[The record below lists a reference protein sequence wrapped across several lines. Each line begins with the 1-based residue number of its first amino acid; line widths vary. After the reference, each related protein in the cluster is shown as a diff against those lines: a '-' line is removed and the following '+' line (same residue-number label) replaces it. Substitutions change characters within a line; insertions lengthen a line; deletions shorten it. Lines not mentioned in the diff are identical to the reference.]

1 MARAPSKESSKTTF
15 APRRKGIKLSSMNKH
30 KRRNYKK
37 YRGQGR

>member
-1 MARAPSKESSKTTF
+1 MAKAVGNAKTSF
-15 APRRKGIKLSSMNKH
+15 APRRKGIKLSSMNKN

>member
-1 MARAPSKESSKTTF
+1 MARAPKESSKTTF